1 MTPPSIR
8 LLTVALLGSLGLA
21 IWGGILMMSAGTTK
35 GPVRVVVPDLSATAQ
50 AGRQA
55 FELRCAKCHGPNAA
69 GGPVGPPLVDR
80 IYASGHHADIVFMLA
95 VRRGVR
101 AHHFTFGDMPPQ
113 PEVSD
118 AELANIVRYVRELQK
133 ANGID

>member
-1 MTPPSIR
+1 
-8 LLTVALLGSLGLA
+8 
-21 IWGGILMMSAGTTK
+21 MMSARTAK
-35 GPVRVVVPDLSATAQ
+35 GPATIIVPDLSASAR

-55 FELRCAKCHGPNAA
+55 FELRCQRCHGANTA
-69 GGPVGPPLVDR
+69 GGPLGPPLVDR
-80 IYASGHHADIVFMLA
+80 TYTSGLHADIAFTLA

-101 AHHFTFGDMPPQ
+101 AHHWRFGDMPAQ

-118 AELANIVRYVRELQK
+118 AELADIVRYVRELQK

>member
-1 MTPPSIR
+1 MTPPPIR
-8 LLTVALLGSLGLA
+8 LRTIVMIGTLVLA
-21 IWGGILMMSAGTTK
+21 IWGGILLMFTGTARD
-35 GPVRVVVPDLSATAQ
+35 PVSVVVPDLSAAAQ

-55 FELRCAKCHGPNAA
+55 FELKCARCHGVNAA

-80 IYASGHHADIVFMLA
+80 TYASGHHADIAFVLA

-101 AHHFTFGDMPPQ
+101 AHHWRFGDMPAQ

-118 AELANIVRYVRELQK
+118 AELTNIVRYIRKLQR
-133 ANGID
+133 ANGI